1 MTNKKDINAGI
12 IIIGNEILSGRTK
25 DTNTSTL
32 ATWLN
37 SLGIKVEE
45 VRVIPDKKNIII
57 ETVNLFRNKFNYF
70 FIKTFGCFNI
80 FNICCKTIFIIF

>member
-37 SLGIKVEE
+37 SLGIKVNE
-45 VRVIPDKKNIII
+45 VRVIPDVESVIMNTI
-57 ETVNLFRNKFNYF
+57 NKFRKKF
-70 FIKTFGCFNI
+70 KGIS
-80 FNICCKTIFIIF
+80 

>member
-32 ATWLN
+32 AVWL
-37 SLGIKVEE
+37 
-45 VRVIPDKKNIII
+45 
-57 ETVNLFRNKFNYF
+57 
-70 FIKTFGCFNI
+70 
-80 FNICCKTIFIIF
+80 